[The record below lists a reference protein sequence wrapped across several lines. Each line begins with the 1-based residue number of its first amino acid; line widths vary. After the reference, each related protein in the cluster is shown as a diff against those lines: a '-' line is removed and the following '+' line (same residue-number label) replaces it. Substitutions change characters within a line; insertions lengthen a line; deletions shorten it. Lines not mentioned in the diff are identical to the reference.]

1 MSFNAKQ
8 VTRRTFVGGAG
19 LAIAAGLVACGGKST
34 TKGGTSGTSSEDRSG
49 NVYWLNFKPEM
60 DEAIQSLG
68 KKYMEKYPKVKVKIV
83 TAASGTYTQTLTSEM
98 DKQGAPTL
106 FVIGNMEGVKTW
118 SDYAMD
124 LKDTAIAKELSTDD
138 YNLTD
143 DSGKLVSIPYNY
155 EAFGIAVNT
164 ELVEKAGHKMDDI
177 KDFNSLK
184 KVVEDIHSRASEL
197 GFDAFVATDM
207 DDSSSWRV
215 TGHLTNIVCYYD
227 SRDAGGWKQAPAT
240 ISDKYIPNYKNLYD
254 LAINNSTVA
263 PNALATGGH
272 DPMTEFTGKKAAFIF
287 SGSFNYADIK
297 EGGVTSTACIP
308 YYCGVQGEE
317 KAGLNCGTENRWAIN
332 DNASEEDKQA
342 TMDFMVWLVTDPDA
356 AAAMVAAN
364 GTMPYKQTP
373 EGDNPYLNDAKKYS
387 DAGNYIMDWDF
398 SYTPNVNDF
407 RSKLVSALNAYNNA
421 PSDSTWEGV
430 KKAFV
435 DGWAEQYK
443 KANPS

>member
-1 MSFNAKQ
+1 MA
-8 VTRRTFVGGAG
+8 
-19 LAIAAGLVACGGKST
+19 
-34 TKGGTSGTSSEDRSG
+34 
-49 NVYWLNFKPEM
+49 
-60 DEAIQSLG
+60 
-68 KKYMEKYPKVKVKIV
+68 
-83 TAASGTYTQTLTSEM
+83 
-98 DKQGAPTL
+98 
-106 FVIGNMEGVKTW
+106 
-118 SDYAMD
+118 
-124 LKDTAIAKELSTDD
+124 
-138 YNLTD
+138 
-143 DSGKLVSIPYNY
+143 
-155 EAFGIAVNT
+155 
-164 ELVEKAGHKMDDI
+164 
-177 KDFNSLK
+177 
-184 KVVEDIHSRASEL
+184 
-197 GFDAFVATDM
+197 
-207 DDSSSWRV
+207 
-215 TGHLTNIVCYYD
+215 
-227 SRDAGGWKQAPAT
+227 
-240 ISDKYIPNYKNLYD
+240 
-254 LAINNSTVA
+254 
-263 PNALATGGH
+263 
-272 DPMTEFTGKKAAFIF
+272 EFTGKKAAFIF

-297 EGGVTSTACIP
+297 KGGVTSTACIP

-407 RSKLVSALNAYNNA
+407 RSNLVSALNAYNNA

-443 KANPS
+443 KANSS